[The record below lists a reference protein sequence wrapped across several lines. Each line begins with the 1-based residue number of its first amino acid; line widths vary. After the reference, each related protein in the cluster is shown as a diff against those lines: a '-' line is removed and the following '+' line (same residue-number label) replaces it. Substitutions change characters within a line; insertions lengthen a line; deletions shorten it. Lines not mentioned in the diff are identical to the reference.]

1 MVVYP
6 VCVTDWAWRACGV
19 VHQNYCSCCVLK
31 VTRWKSAY
39 QALNTCV
46 QMQCLRTTALFNFGR
61 SAQFASL
68 WKAPPLFMTTEGS
81 GPLIQMF
88 LGWKILTD
96 KCSPLSI
103 LWEVVFW
110 LCYLQNV
117 INVSHG
123 FCRQELNYRLYKLQD
138 NLTNFSATFGL
149 YYSSLWSAVFERGSK
164 PEACFLFVGWQWKNR
179 FFQKFLNLF
188 QHHGWG

>member
-6 VCVTDWAWRACGV
+6 VCVTDWAWRACGI

-68 WKAPPLFMTTEGS
+68 WKAPPLFMTTEGI

-103 LWEVVFW
+103 LWEVVSD
-110 LCYLQNV
+110 CV
-117 INVSHG
+117 T
-123 FCRQELNYRLYKLQD
+123 YKMWSMYHMVFVGKSWITD
-138 NLTNFSATFGL
+138 CTNFKTIWRISVPHLDYITPL
-149 YYSSLWSAVFERGSK
+149 CEVPSLSGDLGRKHLPVIQA
-164 PEACFLFVGWQWKNR
+164 FLAQNFNG
-179 FFQKFLNLF
+179 
-188 QHHGWG
+188 HGIKLW